1 MRISIQTW
9 GSDGDIRPFIA
20 LAGGLRAAGHNVT
33 IAVTSVDNKD
43 YGQLCDALDVQYIKV
58 PEQTDFDRIELVRKV
73 KGKRNINFL
82 KLVLEELY
90 YPYQDQ
96 MYDIAQSLCQD
107 SDIMISHFL
116 AHPMKAAALK
126 TDTPLAT
133 VILYPGFVPTAFAAP
148 PGLPNLGRQFNRLGW
163 KLVRGVL
170 DLALRKDIQ
179 RFWMDKALPPF
190 DHILPDA
197 WQSETL
203 NLLGVSSVLYP
214 QQPDWGEKFRV
225 CGFFAIP
232 DEAEPWTM
240 PDQLRDFLDEG
251 EPPIYLTLG
260 TAQTLEPDKN
270 TQLLIAAAQKSGYRA
285 LVQTCSENYPA
296 NSRDETNRI
305 YFIARTPHHQI
316 FPHCTAV
323 MHHGGSGT
331 THSAARSGC
340 PSIVVPFTDEQYF
353 WGTALHRLGI
363 ACKPIWYKQAT
374 PGKLSE
380 RIRSVLESQQATQ
393 RANLL
398 GEQIRQEDGISQ
410 AVKLIEEIPA
420 G

>member
-1 MRISIQTW
+1 
-9 GSDGDIRPFIA
+9 
-20 LAGGLRAAGHNVT
+20 
-33 IAVTSVDNKD
+33 
-43 YGQLCDALDVQYIKV
+43 
-58 PEQTDFDRIELVRKV
+58 
-73 KGKRNINFL
+73 
-82 KLVLEELY
+82 
-90 YPYQDQ
+90 
-96 MYDIAQSLCQD
+96 
-107 SDIMISHFL
+107 
-116 AHPMKAAALK
+116 
-126 TDTPLAT
+126 
-133 VILYPGFVPTAFAAP
+133 
-148 PGLPNLGRQFNRLGW
+148 
-163 KLVRGVL
+163 
-170 DLALRKDIQ
+170 
-179 RFWMDKALPPF
+179 
-190 DHILPDA
+190 
-197 WQSETL
+197 
-203 NLLGVSSVLYP
+203 
-214 QQPDWGEKFRV
+214 
-225 CGFFAIP
+225 
-232 DEAEPWTM
+232 M

-296 NSRDETNRI
+296 DSRDETNRI
-305 YFIARTPHHQI
+305 YFIARTPHHKI
-316 FPHCTAV
+316 FPHCAAV

-398 GEQIRQEDGISQ
+398 GEEIRQEDGVSQ